1 MRIRRAPRHPII
13 MEVHGDLLLARIL
26 SAVASSIFRVRAV
39 LLSRQTDGSRMDTK
53 SRFCTKKSPGQV
65 APAREKKAPQATKT
79 KGEKGEN
86 MNNRG
91 NQKDW
96 TTTTRGLDKQTAL
109 ERKNR
114 REQPGKTGAT
124 IQAAHQRQTKR
135 KPAQHCNERR
145 QGRKQH
151 TRRNNTRE
159 AWQADSLRKPNCRQP
174 FWHSSERPTKDTKDA
189 MRTEN
194 MKGAKRHTKEENKTS
209 SRNTRRQDA
218 RGENHTPPKQAKG
231 AKQDTKEE
239 TTRQE
244 PHTNKENEGQNAC

>member
-1 MRIRRAPRHPII
+1 

-65 APAREKKAPQATKT
+65 APARKKKAPQATKT

-86 MNNRG
+86 TNNRG

-124 IQAAHQRQTKR
+124 IQ
-135 KPAQHCNERR
+135 
-145 QGRKQH
+145 
-151 TRRNNTRE
+151 
-159 AWQADSLRKPNCRQP
+159 
-174 FWHSSERPTKDTKDA
+174 
-189 MRTEN
+189 
-194 MKGAKRHTKEENKTS
+194 
-209 SRNTRRQDA
+209 DA
-218 RGENHTPPKQAKG
+218 RGENHTPTKKTKDKTHAKNSREKLDVFFLNFL
-231 AKQDTKEE
+231 ASYLAP
-239 TTRQE
+239 RRCS
-244 PHTNKENEGQNAC
+244 HWLLASAASAASFVSASFCFSAAIWRHRCSACAACCWRYRLGGLFATAVAQP